1 MRLRVLGSAAGGGL
15 PQWNCA
21 CSNCA
26 AARAGTGPDGG
37 YPQTPGRVRP
47 RTQDALALEAS
58 PGIWFL
64 INASPDVHRQIQASP
79 ELAPREGRAT
89 PIHGVVLTNGDL
101 DHTLGL
107 FSLREST
114 PLALYATESM
124 RRGLVEGNTLFRTL
138 QRFPGQTTW
147 RTLAIDAPTEL
158 LGPGERPTGVTVT
171 AVPLPGKV
179 PKHLEGLADPS
190 PEDNVGLWIHDR
202 RTGKLL
208 VLATATGATGSYVER
223 MNGADACFFDGT
235 FWTSDELPRLGL
247 GTARAEDM
255 AHLPISGERGS
266 LALLAGLRAGRKVFT
281 HINNTNPMLVEG
293 SPERRAVEAAGWEVA
308 HDGLEITL

>member
-26 AARAGTGPDGG
+26 EARVGT
-37 YPQTPGRVRP
+37 GRVRP
-47 RTQDALALEAS
+47 RTQDALALEAA
-58 PGIWFL
+58 PGVWFL
-64 INASPDVHRQIQASP
+64 INASPDVHRQIQANP
-79 ELAPREGRAT
+79 ELAPRSGGEGRGT

-107 FSLREST
+107 FSLRENTSLT
-114 PLALYATESM
+114 LHATESV

-138 QRFPGQTTW
+138 QRFPGQSTW
-147 RTLAIDAPTEL
+147 ARLVLDAPTEL
-158 LGPGERPTGVTVT
+158 LGPGGRPTGVTVT

-179 PKHLEGLADPS
+179 PKHLEGLAPPS
-190 PEDNVGLWIHDR
+190 PEDNVGLWIKDT

-208 VLATATGATGSYVER
+208 VLATAVGATGDYLAR
-223 MNGADACFFDGT
+223 LDGADACFFDGT

-255 AHLPISGERGS
+255 AHLPISGAGGS
-266 LALLAGLRAGRKVFT
+266 LALLAGVRAGRKVFT

-308 HDGLEITL
+308 ADGLEIDL

>member
-26 AARAGTGPDGG
+26 AARADD
-37 YPQTPGRVRP
+37 GRVRP
-47 RTQDALALEAS
+47 RTQDSLALEAA
-58 PGIWFL
+58 PGVWFL
-64 INASPDVHRQIQASP
+64 INASPDVHRQIQQSP
-79 ELAPREGRAT
+79 ELEPRSGRAT

-114 PLALYATESM
+114 PLALYATDGV

-138 QRFPGQTTW
+138 QRFPEQSAW
-147 RTLAIDAPTEL
+147 QRLALDEATEL
-158 LGPGERPTGVTVT
+158 LGPGGRPTGVTITPV
-171 AVPLPGKV
+171 ALPGKV
-179 PKHLEGLADPS
+179 PKHLEGMSEPS
-190 PEDNVGLWIHDR
+190 PEDNVGLWIRDA
-202 RTGKLL
+202 RTGKLA
-208 VLATATGATGSYVER
+208 VVATAAGAAGDYVAR
-223 MNGADACFFDGT
+223 MDGADVCFFDGT

-255 AHLPISGERGS
+255 AHLPIGGPTGS
-266 LALLAGLRAGRKVFT
+266 LAALAGVRAGRKVFT
-281 HINNTNPMLVEG
+281 HINNTNPILVEG
-293 SPERRAVEAAGWEVA
+293 SAERRTVEAAGWEVA
-308 HDGLEITL
+308 TDGLEVAL

>member
-21 CSNCA
+21 CPNCVE
-26 AARAGTGPDGG
+26 ARLPAGT
-37 YPQTPGRVRP
+37 GRVRP
-47 RTQDALALEAS
+47 RTQDALALEAA
-58 PGIWFL
+58 PGVWFL
-64 INASPDVHRQIQASP
+64 LNASPDVHRQIQQNP
-79 ELAPREGRAT
+79 ELEPVSGRAT

-114 PLALYATESM
+114 PLVLHATESV

-138 QRFPGQTTW
+138 QRFPGQSAW
-147 RTLAIDAPTEL
+147 RRLVLDEPAEL
-158 LGPGERPTGVTVT
+158 VGPGDRPTGVTVT
-171 AVPLPGKV
+171 PVALPGKV
-179 PKHLEGLADPS
+179 PKHLEGLAPPS
-190 PEDNVGLWIHDR
+190 PEDNVGLWIRDT

-208 VLATATGATGSYVER
+208 VVATAVGAAGEYLAR
-223 MNGADACFFDGT
+223 IDGADACLFDGT

-255 AHLPISGERGS
+255 AHLPLGGDHGS
-266 LALLAGLRAGRKVFT
+266 LSTLAGLRVGRKIFT
-281 HINNTNPMLVEG
+281 HVNNTNPILVEG
-293 SPERRAVEAAGWEVA
+293 SPERHAVEAAGWEVA
-308 HDGLEITL
+308 ADGLEIAL